1 MAHNKK
7 MDTGLWMVT
16 FSDLVMLLLTF
27 FVLLLSMSSMDARKL
42 QDMFTHF
49 RAATG
54 VLGFAG
60 SGAVSDLAKFIHK
73 LNKTDTMVV
82 VDHTLLERLVLTDL
96 DQAIMKM
103 MLKNDQTLTIEDDAR
118 GIVLKVTQDILFEHG
133 QTVLD
138 KKVLP
143 VLDLIA
149 KAIADS
155 PNEILIMGHT
165 DNVAVSSSRYSSN
178 WELSAY
184 RGLAVLQY
192 FIVAKGLPASRFAV
206 GGYGPSRPLKPSDTP
221 ENRAL
226 NRRVE
231 IIFRH
236 LGEV

>member
-1 MAHNKK
+1 MADNNNI
-7 MDTGLWMVT
+7 DSGLWMVT

-49 RAATG
+49 KAATG
-54 VLGFAG
+54 VLGFSG
-60 SGAVSDLAKFIHK
+60 SGAISSLATFIQK
-73 LNKTDTMVV
+73 LNTSDTMVV
-82 VDHTLLERLVLTDL
+82 VDHSLFEKLILTDL
-96 DQAIMKM
+96 DEALEKMFQKDTQA
-103 MLKNDQTLTIEDDAR
+103 LTIEDDER
-118 GIVLKVTQDILFEHG
+118 GIVLRVKQDILFEHG
-133 QTVLD
+133 KAILN
-138 KKVLP
+138 KEVLP

-149 KAIADS
+149 KAVADS

-165 DNVAVSSSRYSSN
+165 DNKPVSRSRYSSN

-192 FIVAKGLPASRFAV
+192 FIVEKGLSPSRFAV

-231 IIFRH
+231 IIFKH